1 MNNSYTLWI
10 NKTSFEIFFN
20 FLHCMYEIYHT
31 VTADTKITCWDL
43 VNRPEV
49 QDGMAIYRHN
59 LLE

>member
-1 MNNSYTLWI
+1 MN
-10 NKTSFEIFFN
+10 KMSFEIFFN

-49 QDGMAIYRHN
+49 QDGMAIDRHN